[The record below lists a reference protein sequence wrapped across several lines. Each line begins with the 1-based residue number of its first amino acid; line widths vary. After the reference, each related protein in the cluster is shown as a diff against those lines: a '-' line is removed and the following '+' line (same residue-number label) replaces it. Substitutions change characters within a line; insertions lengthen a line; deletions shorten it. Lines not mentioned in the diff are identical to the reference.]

1 VSNIKPKLLDLYCKA
16 GGSSMGYYRAGFE
29 VTGVDIQNQR
39 KYPFVFIKSDVREV
53 LRDHK
58 FLKSFDAIAASPP
71 CQLFSQTK
79 HLRDSQGKDTNKI
92 NMIPETIEGLMM
104 SGKPW
109 IVENVPG
116 APLDKPVQVCGS
128 AFGMK
133 IRRHRLFQ
141 SNVHLVGTS
150 CYHSGI
156 TVGVYGQLNDRIP
169 NGGRTAKDLKEAREV
184 MGIDWMPWT
193 SLVEAIPP
201 NYTEYLG
208 KQLMSYV

>member
-1 VSNIKPKLLDLYCKA
+1 
-16 GGSSMGYYRAGFE
+16 MGYYRAGFD
-29 VTGVDIQNQR
+29 VTGVDIANQK
-39 KYPFVFIKSDVREV
+39 KYPFTFIKADVRDI

-58 FLKSFDAIAASPP
+58 FLKSFDAIVASPP

-79 HLRDSQGKDTNKI
+79 HLRDSQGRDTKKI

-116 APLDKPVQVCGS
+116 APLDNPVQVCGS
-128 AFGMK
+128 AFGMR
-133 IRRHRLFQ
+133 IRRHRVFQ

-150 CYHSGI
+150 CYHEDQ
-156 TVGVYGQLNDRIP
+156 TRVVGVYGQINDKIP
-169 NGGRTAKDLKEAREV
+169 GGGHTAKSLQEGREV

-193 SLVEAIPP
+193 SLVEAVPP

-208 KQLMSYV
+208 KQLVRFV